1 MSDNIIGLLSSIQ
14 KNISTESVNSL
25 SKNST
30 DKAEFYQLLTGV
42 LSATSFSGSDSETSV
57 LGNLSSTKTILM
69 PLMLCLFE
77 KMMADQVNQEFE
89 SSIPDG
95 MPIAGTLTQSYHSG
109 HQGLDFGAPEGT
121 PVQST
126 MSGKVVYAG
135 WNDQGYGNL
144 VIVQNGDRQT
154 YYGHLSEITVE
165 NGQELE
171 SGTIIGL
178 SGNTGNSTGP
188 HLHYEVRVNNTPVDP
203 TEFTLN

>member
-14 KNISTESVNSL
+14 KNISTETVNPL
-25 SKNST
+25 SKSSA
-30 DKAEFYQLLTGV
+30 DKADFYKLLTGV
-42 LSATSFSGSDSETSV
+42 LSATSFSSSDSETSG
-57 LGNLSSTKTILM
+57 LGNLTSTKTILM
-69 PLMLCLFE
+69 PLMLGLFE

-126 MSGKVVYAG
+126 MSGKVIYAG

-144 VIVQNGDRQT
+144 VIVENDDRQT

-165 NGQELE
+165 NGQELKA
-171 SGTIIGL
+171 GTVIGL

-203 TEFTLN
+203 TGFTLN